1 MDCTQTAQKMQTPQH
16 VHLEVTF
23 VYTLLANSILKIT
36 GNFPYNRYQQF
47 NRIGI
52 IVTPF
57 FFFEK
62 RKRKSY
68 ILSMAFRPC

>member
-52 IVTPF
+52 KVTQIIF
-57 FFFEK
+57 FGKEK
-62 RKRKSY
+62 KGIS
-68 ILSMAFRPC
+68 